1 MDNSTGLNVT
11 ANDLDI
17 ANDEMAVILQP
28 VIAIVCIYMVVGV
41 LGNPLV
47 IYYYGFSVKPSPSYN
62 FIVLVAVFN
71 LIICCICIPL
81 EIVDMLFS
89 YKFPSAIGCKIFRFV
104 NYFSSVGTGLVL
116 IAIAVD
122 RYRKVCQPFKTQ
134 ITMKMAKIIIFIVC
148 LASVC
153 ISWPGFVFYD
163 VHAVNISSFPGLIGY
178 DCTTIREKQY
188 KLYILIFNGVC
199 FLIFLVSIMT
209 LTVLYIL
216 VGKKLCHLKRFRF
229 STTTQKLSKN
239 IETPPT
245 SSSEVNSHSGRFK
258 HDIKPTQKPIQ
269 LLQII
274 KTKDANYNTSVYN
287 EGKRQTNVSSL
298 KSTQNSINNTPLL
311 REKDNTIISTLSS
324 TCAKVENSRNNLQPK
339 KLNIMPDFTDSDSD
353 TKNSKYESR
362 NIRQRSLVHRKKKVR
377 DQYIHLRKYTLLMF
391 SVSLAFILSFLPY
404 LALMTWR
411 TLVPQHEGNIMT
423 KDQLV
428 AYNIFLRSWIISSVV
443 NPLIYGFFNADFSSF
458 VFGRIKRC
466 LFCGNKQK
474 YETNSN
480 QGSSHTH

>member
-62 FIVLVAVFN
+62 FIVLVAVFD

-81 EIVDMLFS
+81 EIVDMMFS

-148 LASVC
+148 LTSAC

-163 VHAVNISSFPGLIGY
+163 IHAVNISSVPGLIGY

-274 KTKDANYNTSVYN
+274 KAKDANYNTSVYN
-287 EGKRQTNVSSL
+287 QGKQQRNVSSPE
-298 KSTQNSINNTPLL
+298 STLNSNNITPLTG
-311 REKDNTIISTLSS
+311 KDNTIISTLRS
-324 TCAKVENSRNNLQPK
+324 TCAKVEKSQPLK
-339 KLNIMPDFTDSDSD
+339 FNIMPDFTDSDSD
-353 TKNSKYESR
+353 TRNSKYDSR
-362 NIRQRSLVHRKKKVR
+362 NTRQRSLVQRKKKVR
-377 DQYIHLRKYTLLMF
+377 DQYIHLKKYTFLMF

-411 TLVPQHEGNIMT
+411 TLVPQHEGNLMT

-458 VFGRIKRC
+458 VFRRLKRC

-474 YETNSN
+474 YETNSK
-480 QGSSHTH
+480 QESSHTA